1 MRRVLPNVACLHGPG
16 LANALPYLQLD
27 GGRNQAHHAA
37 QKMFP
42 RTLLA
47 RGELRE
53 RAMDDNFVGMSRRE
67 LLTIAASMAM
77 FVPLSLREVLAQTAL
92 RRTPGDILGP
102 FYPAGKEPFHGIDL
116 TVGKSGRAQ
125 GQIVHLIGRV
135 LTEKGDPVPGVK
147 VEIWQANVHGRY
159 THPSDPNPA
168 PLDPNFDGF
177 AAQSTDAE
185 GRFRFKTIKPG
196 AYPTGVEGWTRPP
209 HIHFDVTGRTDRLV
223 TQVYFPGE
231 PLNDMDQLLQRIRR
245 KEAVIAK
252 MLPPT
257 QDLEPG
263 SVIAAWDAV
272 LARG

>member
-1 MRRVLPNVACLHGPG
+1 
-16 LANALPYLQLD
+16 
-27 GGRNQAHHAA
+27 
-37 QKMFP
+37 MFRP
-42 RTLLA
+42 TLLA

-53 RAMDDNFVGMSRRE
+53 RAMNDNFVGMSRRE

-102 FYPAGKEPFHGIDL
+102 FYPAGKEPFHGSDL

>member
-1 MRRVLPNVACLHGPG
+1 
-16 LANALPYLQLD
+16 
-27 GGRNQAHHAA
+27 
-37 QKMFP
+37 
-42 RTLLA
+42 
-47 RGELRE
+47 
-53 RAMDDNFVGMSRRE
+53 
-67 LLTIAASMAM
+67 
-77 FVPLSLREVLAQTAL
+77 
-92 RRTPGDILGP
+92 
-102 FYPAGKEPFHGIDL
+102 
-116 TVGKSGRAQ
+116 
-125 GQIVHLIGRV
+125 
-135 LTEKGDPVPGVK
+135 
-147 VEIWQANVHGRY
+147 VHGRY